1 VYRKGLVASIL
12 ESFEKG
18 GYENHSAADK
28 QWWGGLMR
36 TAVVLFTRDLRI
48 NDHPALAAACAN
60 AETVVPLYV
69 TDPALVGRFPSYV
82 VEIRSQ
88 KRSGSLARWALRES
102 PSRRTSADTRGDG
115 SGDYKLTAIST
126 GSRFDSS
133 LA

>member
-1 VYRKGLVASIL
+1 
-12 ESFEKG
+12 
-18 GYENHSAADK
+18 
-28 QWWGGLMR
+28 MR

-69 TDPALVGRFPSYV
+69 IDPALVGRSPTATGSFPRAWPTSAPRLSTLVETSSYV

-88 KRSGSLARWALRES
+88 KRSGSLARWALKES

-115 SGDYKLTAIST
+115 SSDYKMTAIST